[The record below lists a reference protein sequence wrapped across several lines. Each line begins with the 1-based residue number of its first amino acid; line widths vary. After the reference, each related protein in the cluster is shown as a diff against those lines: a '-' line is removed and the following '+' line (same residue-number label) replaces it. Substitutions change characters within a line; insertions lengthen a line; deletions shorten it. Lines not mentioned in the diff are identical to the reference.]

1 MKTIKNMLYIAAMAT
16 AITACSG
23 EESLAPEANTP
34 ITVSATIPG
43 DVWAVASRS
52 AEGED
57 PYDGSSPASR
67 APQYSAWT
75 LHYTDYQGHAATYSP
90 NVTVTDGVASFTT
103 GDDLV
108 WAKIDATQPIH
119 LTCVTDNGTD
129 DTTDDYTLHVSVAN
143 ATPREELAFGAMKPV
158 VAKFTVKFTMVNN
171 LGANAEDFRITFSAY
186 DAGEYDAATD
196 GGVCPASS
204 TDAVTSFEALTGT
217 TGENPCIVTGTMLLP
232 EQEMG
237 DELIVTYGSHN
248 WTVDLSQ
255 VAITGTNPVQY
266 ANQLKAGQH
275 ITLNLNASLTSLGTP
290 SIEVEAFTHGGSYDL
305 GGEAQQ
311 PSTNP

>member
-1 MKTIKNMLYIAAMAT
+1 MIYMKTIKNMLYIAAMAT

-43 DVWAVASRS
+43 DVWAVASRG
-52 AEGED
+52 AGEEI
-57 PYDGSSPASR
+57 
-67 APQYSAWT
+67 YSDWT
-75 LHYTDYQGHAATYSP
+75 LHYTNYKGEAATYSP
-90 NVTVTDGVASFTT
+90 IVSVNNGTASFTT

-108 WAKIDATQPIH
+108 WAKLDATLPIH
-119 LTCVTDNGTD
+119 LTCKTDNGTASD
-129 DTTDDYTLHVSVAN
+129 ATDDYTLHVSVAN

-186 DAGEYDAATD
+186 DAGEYDASTHD
-196 GGVCPASS
+196 GVCPASS

-237 DELIVTYGSHN
+237 NELIVTYGSHN
-248 WTVDLSQ
+248 WTVALSQ